1 MNMKRVSIILII
13 FTFSSILFAQVSHV
27 DILRNQAIGFLRY
40 RVGEFNK
47 SEIPTEVS
55 NMKAELAAIKR
66 TNMNYRHKVYEFRGN
81 DIRIDMIHTVSVVC
95 RVSDKK
101 KPFIK
106 YQITQKD
113 WNTYLEVLLGD
124 DCP

>member
-1 MNMKRVSIILII
+1 MILVIS
-13 FTFSSILFAQVSHV
+13 TFSSISFAQVSHA
-27 DILRNQAIGFLRY
+27 DILRKQAIGFLRY
-40 RVGEFNK
+40 RAGEFNK
-47 SEIPTEVS
+47 SEIPKEVS
-55 NMKAELAAIKR
+55 NMKAELAAVKR
-66 TNMNYRHKVYEFRGN
+66 TNMNYLHKMYEFRGN
-81 DIRIDMIHTVSVVC
+81 DIRIDMMRSVSAVC

>member
-1 MNMKRVSIILII
+1 MKRLLMILVIS
-13 FTFSSILFAQVSHV
+13 TFSSISFAQVSHA
-27 DILRNQAIGFLRY
+27 DILRKQAIGFLRY
-40 RVGEFNK
+40 RAGEFNK
-47 SEIPTEVS
+47 SEIPKEVS
-55 NMKAELAAIKR
+55 NMKAELAAVKR
-66 TNMNYRHKVYEFRGN
+66 TNMNYLHKMYEFRGN
-81 DIRIDMIHTVSVVC
+81 DIRIDMMRSVSAVC